1 MLERCDV
8 PQRPMA
14 QHWMELGDSY
24 GRVGGRIMGP
34 KGDGNSKGR
43 PTESTNLDLWCLSKT
58 EHQPK
63 NIHRMDLAPLPLC
76 VKMYSS
82 VFMWLLN
89 YWNRAIPRAVVCL
102 WNLSPYLGWLV
113 WPQWEKCVALQGLI
127 DIQVRGL
134 GGPILSEKGKGVVER
149 DCGRRNRKG

>member
-1 MLERCDV
+1 MLEGCDV
-8 PQRPMA
+8 PQRPTA

-43 PTESTNLDLWCLSKT
+43 PTESPNLDLWCLSKT

-63 NIHRMDLAPLPLC
+63 NIHRMDLVPLPLC

-82 VFMWLLN
+82 VFMLLLN
-89 YWNRAIPRAVVCL
+89 YWNRAIPKAVVCL

-134 GGPILSEKGKGVVER
+134 GMGGGRSHSLREGKG
-149 DCGRRNRKG
+149 GG